1 MGFEPTTLTLGRLC
15 SANWATFALK
25 LPTPFSSKIRHPRT
39 LLYYILLYRLFV
51 FPWYL
56 LLRYRSNTL
65 GNLNF
70 RKEYLLVSHVR
81 IIHITQVVPP
91 YCHLVITTL
100 AGILLSRCLLYWL
113 TIIAVLIIINCD
125 LGGTRT
131 LDPSIKSAVLY
142 LLSYEVI
149 SSKNYL
155 FVLTSAKLRIIFV
168 TAKCFTNFFS
178 SFLSHKQ

>member
-1 MGFEPTTLTLGRLC
+1 MGRSFITFSYTGRLC
-15 SANWATFALK
+15 SQ
-25 LPTPFSSKIRHPRT
+25 
-39 LLYYILLYRLFV
+39 
-51 FPWYL
+51 WYL

-70 RKEYLLVSHVR
+70 RKEYLLVSYVR

-100 AGILLSRCLLYWL
+100 TGILLSRRLLYWL
-113 TIIAVLIIINCD
+113 TIIVVLIIIDCD
-125 LGGTRT
+125 SGGTRT

-149 SSKNYL
+149 LSKNYL
-155 FVLTSAKLRIIFV
+155 FVLTGAKLRIIFQ
-168 TAKCFTNFFS
+168 TTKCFTNFFLFPMWFYSATS
-178 SFLSHKQ
+178 STTTRIWMSI